1 MLLLKKLYLHFE
13 EYMAVI
19 ACAIMVLALT
29 SQVLMRLFTGES
41 FAWSEEMSRYG
52 FLWAVYLG
60 AAFAAKKAI
69 HVRITAQFLKAG
81 YKTRLFFRIIA
92 DALWVAGCLYIACQS
107 WNNIEDGMLFP
118 EISPTMHI
126 AKVWI
131 EIIIPISFVMVAWR
145 IVEDW
150 IVRCRNHTINE
161 LLKYEEDA

>member
-1 MLLLKKLYLHFE
+1 MPLLKKLYLHFE
-13 EYMAVI
+13 EYMAVL

-29 SQVLMRLFTGES
+29 SQVVMRLFTGES

-107 WNNIEDGMLFP
+107 WNNIEDGMLYP

>member
-1 MLLLKKLYLHFE
+1 MPLLKKLYDHFE

-107 WNNIEDGMLFP
+107 WNNIEDGMFYP

-145 IVEDW
+145 VVEDW
-150 IVRCRNHTINE
+150 IVHFKNGTINDM
-161 LLKYEEDA
+161 LKYEEEV